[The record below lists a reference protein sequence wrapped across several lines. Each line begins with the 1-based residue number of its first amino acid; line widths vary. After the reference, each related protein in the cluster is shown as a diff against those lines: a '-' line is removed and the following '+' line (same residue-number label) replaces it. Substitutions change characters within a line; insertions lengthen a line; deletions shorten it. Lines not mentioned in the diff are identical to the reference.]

1 MKVASFVISLW
12 WPSLLFMGSAKA
24 QVPARPSFSLGA
36 CGGDWS
42 LWHVMDFAPKIALEG
57 GFLVDVLPTTNFS
70 ITVTRILT
78 GCAPSLASE
87 HSLPLLLGY
96 GTSAGRIHSDTE
108 DIPPVIAVSGC
119 VCSGASLVT
128 STFATSLKV
137 PMVSGA
143 STSPSL
149 SNKALHPY
157 FARTI
162 PPDNLQVRAW
172 LGIIKYFG
180 WTRVA
185 LIEIQQEF
193 SMALASAF
201 LEVVIEG
208 L

>member
-1 MKVASFVISLW
+1 
-12 WPSLLFMGSAKA
+12 MGSAKA

-36 CGGDWS
+36 CGWVSDWDRPTN
-42 LWHVMDFAPKIALEG
+42 VMDFAAKIALEG

-119 VCSGASLVT
+119 FCSSTSLVT

-137 PMVSGA
+137 PMVSGG

-162 PPDNLQVRAW
+162 PPDNLLVRSW